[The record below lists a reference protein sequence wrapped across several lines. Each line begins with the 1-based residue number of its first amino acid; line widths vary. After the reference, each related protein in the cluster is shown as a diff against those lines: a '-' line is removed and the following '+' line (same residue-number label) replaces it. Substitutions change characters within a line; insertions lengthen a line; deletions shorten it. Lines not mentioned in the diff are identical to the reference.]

1 MNKENADGIRE
12 LFEDLKREAV
22 EEYKREHGIGWIPC
36 SKRMPEE
43 RPSMFAKLKGTDR
56 WSMLMFEKVSDEVH
70 VTIEIPGKGR
80 IVDTAKTID
89 GKWKCDAQILGSEA
103 KVVAWMPNPEPYMG
117 E

>member
-12 LFEDLKREAV
+12 LIENFKRDAV
-22 EEYKREHGIGWIPC
+22 EEYKREHGVGWIPC
-36 SKRMPEE
+36 SERMPEE
-43 RPSMFAKLKGTDR
+43 RPSMFAKFKGTDR
-56 WSMLMFEKVSDEVH
+56 CSMLMFEKVSDEVH

-80 IVDTAKTID
+80 IVDTDKTLD
-89 GKWKCDAQILGSEA
+89 GKWKCDAQIICSEA

>member
-43 RPSMFAKLKGTDR
+43 RPSMFAKFKGTDR

-70 VTIEIPGKGR
+70 VTIEFPEGR
-80 IVDTAKTID
+80 IVDRAKTLD
-89 GKWKCDAQILGSEA
+89 GKWKCDAHILGSGA
-103 KVVAWMPNPEPYMG
+103 KVVAWMPNPEPYIG

>member
-12 LFEDLKREAV
+12 LIENFKMEAV
-22 EEYKREHGIGWIPC
+22 EEYKREHGVGWIPC
-36 SKRMPEE
+36 SERMPEE

-70 VTIEIPGKGR
+70 VTIEITGKGR
-80 IVDTAKTID
+80 IVDTAKTLD
-89 GKWKCDAQILGSEA
+89 GKWKCNAYILGSGA